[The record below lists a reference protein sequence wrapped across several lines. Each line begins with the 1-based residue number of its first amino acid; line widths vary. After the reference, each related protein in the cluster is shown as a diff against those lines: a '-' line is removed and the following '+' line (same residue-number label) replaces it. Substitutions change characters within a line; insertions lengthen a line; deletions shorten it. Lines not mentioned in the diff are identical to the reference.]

1 MKISLEDLLEI
12 TIQMLREKYPFAEIA
27 FLAGSYVRGEATA
40 FSDLDIVVICEDLT
54 MAYRESFYFENFP
67 VETFVHDAETLNY
80 FFEQDADRGIPS
92 LPQMV
97 SEGIAVPEE
106 TELSR
111 KLKNL
116 ANKILQNPPKIS
128 KQKLDQMRYGVTDLI
143 NDLREP
149 RSKEE
154 LTATATELYN
164 LLADFYFRANGL
176 WSAKNKGVPRVLR
189 KNDPE
194 LCEEYCESFEELFA
208 EGNQQKVIK
217 LTEKILK
224 PHGGFL
230 FDGLKLDAPK
240 DWRKPLE

>member
-1 MKISLEDLLEI
+1 MINKLIDSTKQILH
-12 TIQMLREKYPFAEIA
+12 EKYSDAKFA
-27 FLAGSYVRGEATA
+27 FLAGSYVRDEATA
-40 FSDLDIVVICEDLT
+40 FSDLDIVVIFEDLPN
-54 MAYRESFYFENFP
+54 AYRESFYFENFP
-67 VETFVHDAETLNY
+67 IETFVHDAETLNY
-80 FFEQDADRGIPS
+80 FFEQDAERGIPS

-97 SEGIAVPEE
+97 SESVVVPEE
-106 TELSR
+106 TKLSNE
-111 KLKNL
+111 LKNL

-128 KQKLDQMRYGVTDLI
+128 KQKLDQMRYGITDLI
-143 NDLREP
+143 NDLRDP

-164 LLADFYFRANGL
+164 ALADFYFRANGL

-189 KNDPE
+189 KNNPK
-194 LCEEYCESFEELFA
+194 LCVEYCESFEELFA

-217 LTEKILK
+217 LTEKILE

-230 FDGLKLDAPK
+230 FEGLKLDAPK